1 MATAAAPS
9 VLIDAVVRVM
19 RNLAIHPLALE
30 IDSTGAYVLAAMPA
44 NALRTRSRGPYRPDD
59 LPPEALEMIDW
70 LSLKLSVDPQPVDV
84 TVEGGGPWPRL
95 LLELPAKRVTVR
107 FVVPEDAPPGY
118 QPESNNITLSGDVNI
133 ALEFL
138 AGSLRALGG
147 RLRGEPPITL
157 TLSYPDDPH
166 YERNTAGLPAEFRYL
181 VPPVVADLAVD
192 RSRFSRKQRAAH
204 DDALR
209 AAAYDDQPMEPATGR
224 WLSTGLSTRLGSA
237 RLRVSP

>member
-9 VLIDAVVRVM
+9 VLIGAVVRVM
-19 RNLAIHPLALE
+19 RDLAVHPLALE
-30 IDSTGAYVLAAMPA
+30 VDSTGARVLTTMHAS
-44 NALRTRSRGPYRPDD
+44 ALRTRSRGPYRQDD
-59 LPPEALEMIDW
+59 LPPEALAMIDW
-70 LSLKLSVDPQPVDV
+70 LSLRLSVDPQRVDV
-84 TVEGGGPWPRL
+84 TIEGGGPWPRL

-107 FVVPEDAPPGY
+107 FVVPEDVPPVY
-118 QPESNNITLSGDVNI
+118 QPDSNNVGLSVDIKI

-166 YERNTAGLPAEFRYL
+166 YERNTAGLPQEFRDL

-204 DDALR
+204 DEALR
-209 AAAYDDQPMEPATGR
+209 AAAYDDQLMEPVAGG
-224 WLSTGLSTRLGSA
+224 GLSTRLGSA

>member
-9 VLIDAVVRVM
+9 ALIDAAVRVM
-19 RNLAIHPLALE
+19 RDLAVHPLSLE
-30 IDSTGAYVLAAMPA
+30 IDGDGARVLATMHAH
-44 NALRTRSRGPYRPDD
+44 ALRTRSRGPYRQDD

-70 LSLKLSVDPQPVDV
+70 LSLRLSVDPQPVHV
-84 TVEGGGPWPRL
+84 TIEGGGPWPRL
-95 LLELPAKRVTVR
+95 LLELPAKWVTVR

-118 QPESNNITLSGDVNI
+118 QPEPNNVGLSGDVNI
-133 ALEFL
+133 ALEHL
-138 AGSLRALGG
+138 ANSLRALGG
-147 RLRGEPPITL
+147 RLRGEPPVTL

-166 YERNTAGLPAEFRYL
+166 YERNIAGVPEEFRHL
-181 VPPVVADLAVD
+181 ISPVLADLAVD

-209 AAAYDDQPMEPATGR
+209 AAAYTDQPVEPAQGG
-224 WLSTGLSTRLGSA
+224 GLTTRLGTA